1 MEVFLWTFGRG
12 FGCIRHMKEKGTDTD
27 SFSDFFC
34 LYLELKIS
42 FLFGLCHVPPVNN
55 IITFLVSHQ
64 ECRKRSKVL
73 PFHFVGLQI
82 SLGALV
88 VCRNNE
94 WVGGYFGHL
103 RNLSSLGRK
112 T

>member
-1 MEVFLWTFGRG
+1 MILIF
-12 FGCIRHMKEKGTDTD
+12 
-27 SFSDFFC
+27 FSDFF
-34 LYLELKIS
+34 LLIFGIEKS

-55 IITFLVSHQ
+55 IIAFLASHQ

-73 PFHFVGLQI
+73 PCHFVGLQI

-88 VCRNNE
+88 VCHNNE